1 MTGPITLQHYLLL
14 GAALFCVGVYGVLT
28 RRNAIGVL
36 MALELMFNASNVNL
50 VAFSRFYPDITGLT
64 CSLFVIAVAA
74 AEAAVGVA
82 IVLSV
87 YRNFQHIDLEQV
99 DTMKG

>member
-1 MTGPITLQHYLLL
+1 MSPIGLSHFLAL
-14 GAALFCVGVYGVLT
+14 AALLFALGTYGVLT
-28 RRNAIGVL
+28 RRNAVAVL
-36 MALELMFNASNVNL
+36 MSLELMFNAVNINL
-50 VAFSRFYPDITGLT
+50 VAFARYLPNLDGVVM
-64 CSLFVIAVAA
+64 SLFVIAVAA

-87 YRNFQHIDLEQV
+87 YRNFRHIDLDQV